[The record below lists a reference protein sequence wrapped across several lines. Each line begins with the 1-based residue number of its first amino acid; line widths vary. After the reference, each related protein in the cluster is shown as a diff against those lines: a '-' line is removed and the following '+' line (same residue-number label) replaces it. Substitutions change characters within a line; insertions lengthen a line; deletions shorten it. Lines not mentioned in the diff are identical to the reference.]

1 MTENNKQKYSLG
13 IVGGTGKEGKGL
25 AYRWLKAGHTVI
37 IGSRQHEKAQRAVEE
52 LSEFM
57 GHTPEGLQGMEN
69 RAAVEAC
76 DIAVITVP
84 YAAHKATLE
93 DLKDALQG
101 KIVIDV
107 VVPIMP
113 PKISKVQMPAAGS
126 AAQEAQVILG
136 DTCQVVDAFQNI
148 SHERLMGQ
156 GDTDC
161 DVLVCGKGKA
171 ARDVVLGL
179 VADTGLKGWDA
190 GPIENAMVVEG
201 LTSVLIGLNMQH
213 KVHASGIGITGIPD
227 QVGNEPDTLSIGGSS
242 PGLAGG

>member
-1 MTENNKQKYSLG
+1 MTDNTKQKFTLG

-25 AYRWLKAGHTVI
+25 AYRWLLAGHTVI
-37 IGSRQHEKAQRAVEE
+37 IGSRQFEKAQSAVEE

-57 GHTPEGLQGMEN
+57 GYIPENLQGMDN

-84 YAAHKATLE
+84 YGGHRATLE
-93 DLKDALQG
+93 DLKDVLQG

-107 VVPIMP
+107 VVPLVP
-113 PKISKVQMPAAGS
+113 PKVSKVQMPEAGS
-126 AAQEAQVILG
+126 AAQEAQAILG
-136 DTCQVVDAFQNI
+136 DACQVVDAFQNI

-190 GPIENAMVVEG
+190 GPIENAVVVEG
-201 LTSVLIGLNMQH
+201 LTSVLIGLNAQH
-213 KVHASGIGITGIPD
+213 KVHASGIRITGLPD
-227 QVGNEPDTLSIGGSS
+227 Q
-242 PGLAGG
+242 A